1 MLFFYTSVVWYFIYS
16 FIIVLFVVFL
26 RAIILIFYFKFKFKK
41 KISKEIYDLYM
52 KKIRFLE
59 NPKFSNREKII
70 EIDKYF
76 HIILKE
82 AWYVWDFWA
91 ILKKEPKVVNDLN
104 KIWELH
110 KLRNTLVHDTKDFED
125 KFLRNKRKD
134 YEKELEKLLN
144 NLK

>member
-26 RAIILIFYFKFKFKK
+26 WAIILIFYFKFKFKK

-91 ILKKEPKVVNDLN
+91 ILKKEPKVVADLN

-125 KFLRNKRKD
+125 KFLRNKQKD